1 MAAELSRAWHTA
13 FSGFALTCLAVVS
26 QFPSARLSTALRCV
40 RTGRFDKLRLMH
52 LIDADDGGATTEQPF
67 KGLEASGSPSEDLR
81 ACLTRLRRAIKYGT
95 PRITNKASDWI
106 DEFEK
111 MLCKAL
117 KRGVSTKACGKFYR
131 ACMFKVSAPVLRYVG
146 GAGRNCAATFDMA
159 FLKEQSEARDEFK
172 DAFYTRSRADDA
184 DDSDVEEIAP
194 PAKAGRKRDRKGNP
208 KAKAKAT
215 TTAQPQGKKALTAA
229 ALAKYNAEAP
239 KRLAGV
245 AAGAHVALPSD
256 KSDASFTTF
265 KKDHPPFEV
274 PNVGKRPVCW
284 NFVHPQ
290 GCNKRGKCIF
300 AHPH

>member
-1 MAAELSRAWHTA
+1 MARAPSLRA
-13 FSGFALTCLAVVS
+13 YCLGFSSAGLDDVFVTAVVNVRNALDKCLERAMCDEE
-26 QFPSARLSTALRCV
+26 FPSSRMSTALRCV
-40 RTGRFDKLRLMH
+40 RTGRFDRLRLMH
-52 LIDADDGGATTEQPF
+52 LIDAEDSGASTEQPF

-95 PRITNKASDWI
+95 PSIANKASDWI

-184 DDSDVEEIAP
+184 DDSDDEEIAP
-194 PAKAGRKRDRKGNP
+194 PAKAAGRKRDRKGNP
-208 KAKAKAT
+208 T
-215 TTAQPQGKKALTAA
+215 RFPYGSGSDSGSDSDDGSGDGSGSGSDSSSSSAA
-229 ALAKYNAEAP
+229 SGSGSSSERDRADE
-239 KRLAGV
+239 
-245 AAGAHVALPSD
+245 H
-256 KSDASFTTF
+256 
-265 KKDHPPFEV
+265 
-274 PNVGKRPVCW
+274 
-284 NFVHPQ
+284 
-290 GCNKRGKCIF
+290 
-300 AHPH
+300 